1 MKKLIWILIFG
12 TVVSG
17 GYAQKKNNFKIGV
30 EFGQGS
36 VEGDY
41 KDKWNIR
48 QDVDAYLYDHGMF
61 GSRAAYAQSDFLYFG
76 IKPQIS
82 LWNNR
87 VNLYS
92 GLRFTIYDGNLG
104 DKSGKNFFY
113 FRTANPDAV
122 EFYKI
127 SLIKEK
133 TGYLSIPLEMS
144 YNIFH
149 SSILTPNMTVSVYG
163 KAGAEIGLS
172 ILSKRNVNFVSATM
186 QSHENEVL
194 SSVEKTDNFYST
206 FYGAIGGQLTVG
218 NGMQFNVEGII
229 PSQILTKNHS
239 SIIEPDT
246 FSGIQLSVQ
255 FPLSMF
261 IKNN

>member
-1 MKKLIWILIFG
+1 MKKLIWMLIFG
-12 TVVSG
+12 AVILG
-17 GYAQKKNNFKIGV
+17 AHAQKTSNFKIGV

-41 KDKWNIR
+41 SNKWNIR
-48 QDVDAYLYDHGMF
+48 QDAGASLYDHGLLS
-61 GSRAAYAQSDFLYFG
+61 SRVTYAQSDFFYFG
-76 IKPQIS
+76 IKPQVS

-92 GLRFTIYDGNLG
+92 GLRFTMFNSNLG
-104 DKSGKNFFY
+104 DKNSNNFFY
-113 FRTANPDAV
+113 FRTTNPDAV

-133 TGYLSIPLEMS
+133 TGYLSLPLEIS

-149 SSILTPNMTVSVYG
+149 RNILTPNTTFSFYG

-172 ILSKRNVNFVSATM
+172 ILNKRNVDFVSATM

-194 SSVEKTDNFYST
+194 GSVEKPNKLYGT
-206 FYGAIGGQLTVG
+206 FYGALGGQLTIE

-246 FSGIQLSVQ
+246 FSGVQLSVQ